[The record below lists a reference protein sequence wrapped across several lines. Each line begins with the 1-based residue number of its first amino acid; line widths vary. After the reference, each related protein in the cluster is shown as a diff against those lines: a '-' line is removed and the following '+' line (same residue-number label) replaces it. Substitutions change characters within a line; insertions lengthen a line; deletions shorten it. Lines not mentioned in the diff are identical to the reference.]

1 MNAAELKL
9 DLFRRIDNMPKADLE
24 FFYNKFIALME
35 GTSRYN
41 LNKYEKRAIEEALA
55 ESEKGNIL
63 THEDVVNEAKQ
74 KYPNL
79 SFSLFLNNRNIDKLY
94 FKQNFA

>member
-1 MNAAELKL
+1 MNVAEIKL
-9 DLFRRIDNMPKADLE
+9 DLFRRIDKLPKADLE

-35 GTSRYN
+35 GTSHYS
-41 LNKYEKRAIEEALA
+41 LNKYEKKAIEEALS

-63 THEDVVNEAKQ
+63 THEDVVNDARQ

-79 SFSLFLNNRNIDKLY
+79 KF
-94 FKQNFA
+94 Q